1 MVDQEILTAASNYA
15 ALDARLRADGVKRLL
30 LVCGKSIEHLAL
42 WPYFQA
48 LPQRLGIAV
57 ERFSAF
63 SPNPTYE
70 SALAGVRQYRQTHC
84 DAIVAV
90 GGGSAMDVAKCIKLY
105 SSMPEGCDYINQP
118 IEPNNIR
125 LIAVPTT
132 AGTGSEATRY
142 AIINYRGEKYSVT
155 HDSCIPSVVLFD
167 PSALSTLPL
176 YQRQVTMLD
185 ALCHAIES
193 YWSVNSNAQS
203 QSYAQ
208 EAIRQIF
215 ANLDAYLRNDSEG
228 NAGMLAASNIA
239 GKAINITQTT
249 AGHAMSY
256 KLTGLYGLAHGHAV
270 ALCVDALWPYM
281 LANLDQCTDPR
292 GESHLR
298 DIFARIASAMG
309 CPTPEAAMQKFRQL
323 VSSFSLE
330 RPKATGQDHD
340 ILKVSV
346 NPGRLKNHP
355 VRLDESTISALY
367 HQILR

>member
-1 MVDQEILTAASNYA
+1 MIDQEILTATDNYE
-15 ALDARLRADGVKRLL
+15 ALDARLQADGAKRLL

-42 WPYFQA
+42 WSYFQA

-57 ERFSAF
+57 ERFSSF
-63 SPNPTYE
+63 SPNPTYD
-70 SALAGVRQYRQTHC
+70 SVLAGVRQYRQTRC
-84 DAIVAV
+84 DTIVAV

-118 IEPNNIR
+118 IVPNNIR

-142 AIINYRGEKYSVT
+142 AIINYQGEKYSVT
-155 HDSCIPSVVLFD
+155 HESCIPTVVLFD
-167 PSALSTLPL
+167 PTVLSTLPL
-176 YQRQVTMLD
+176 YQRKVTMLD

-193 YWSVNSNAQS
+193 YWSVNSTAES
-203 QSYAQ
+203 QRYAH
-208 EAIRQIF
+208 EAIQQVF
-215 ANLDAYLRNDSEG
+215 ANLEAYLRNDPDG
-228 NAGMLAASNIA
+228 NAGMLAASNVA

-281 LANLDQCTDPR
+281 LAHLDQCTDPR

-309 CPTPEAAMQKFRQL
+309 CPTPEAAMRKYRQL
-323 VSSFSLE
+323 VSSLSLE
-330 RPKATGQDHD
+330 RPEATGQDHE

-355 VRLDESTISALY
+355 VRLDEPTISALY